1 MNYEQKERILLFIV
15 YRLTFVAVAGIVT
28 LNHRT
33 QPFIGMEVQTF
44 TIRNRLGLH
53 ARAAALLVKTA
64 NRFVSEITIEKDGLE
79 VNGKSIM
86 GILMLAASRGS
97 KITLKVEGKD
107 AAQAIKTLGDLIENK
122 FGEE

>member
-1 MNYEQKERILLFIV
+1 MLCPRLFA
-15 YRLTFVAVAGIVT
+15 F
-28 LNHRT
+28 N
-33 QPFIGMEVQTF
+33 GMDVQTY

-64 NRFVSEITIEKDGLE
+64 NKFASELTIEKDGLE

-86 GILMLAASRGS
+86 GILMLAASKGT
-97 KITLKVEGKD
+97 KITLKVEGRD
-107 AAQAIKTLGDLIENK
+107 SVQALQTLGRLIENK